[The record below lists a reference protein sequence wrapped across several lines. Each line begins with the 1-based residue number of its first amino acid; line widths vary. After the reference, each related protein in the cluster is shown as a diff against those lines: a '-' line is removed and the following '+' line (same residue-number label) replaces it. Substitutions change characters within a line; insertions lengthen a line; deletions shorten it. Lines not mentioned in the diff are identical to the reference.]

1 MSIKRWI
8 VQEREREEKRER
20 EREREIKIKCSQ
32 MKLYTEDNYGTSLI
46 KLGSLIESSTVVPCA
61 N

>member
-1 MSIKRWI
+1 MDSS
-8 VQEREREEKRER
+8 REREEKRER
-20 EREREIKIKCSQ
+20 EREIKIKCNQ

-46 KLGSLIESSTVVPCA
+46 KRGSLIESSTVLPCA